1 MRSGLSY
8 ALVAAVLFGVSG
20 VVAVDAFSAV
30 TPVQMTQFR
39 SVVAALI
46 LGGIAYRRRQTSTGG
61 RRGMLV
67 LLGVLLATVT
77 ITYYEAVDRLGV
89 GPGVTIQFLGP
100 ALVLVWMRVV
110 QHRGVPKAAW
120 AAAAVALAG
129 TALMNEAWNLD
140 SADPIGLAAG
150 FGAAFSFAGYLIVGE
165 YLGKRLPGST
175 VVAYGFAVAALIW
188 VIITPPVIPD
198 VDAAVWSQLAWVA
211 IGGTTLPFVIEMAAL
226 RRADPATVGVA
237 ATAEPIVAA
246 AAAWVVLGQ
255 SLSPLQISGGLFVVA
270 GIATIQLVT
279 NSVAPAVP
287 ELPI

>member
-1 MRSGLSY
+1 
-8 ALVAAVLFGVSG
+8 
-20 VVAVDAFSAV
+20 
-30 TPVQMTQFR
+30 
-39 SVVAALI
+39 
-46 LGGIAYRRRQTSTGG
+46 
-61 RRGMLV
+61 MLV

-110 QHRGVPKAAW
+110 QHRVVPWAAW
-120 AAAAVALAG
+120 AAATVALIG
-129 TALMNEAWNLD
+129 TALMNEAWTLD

-165 YLGKRLPGST
+165 YLGKRLPGLT
-175 VVAYGFAVAALIW
+175 VAAYGFAVAALIW
-188 VIITPPVIPD
+188 VVVVPPVIPD
-198 VDAAVWSQLAWVA
+198 VGVAVWSQLLWVA
-211 IGGTTLPFVIEMAAL
+211 IGGTALPFVIEMAAL

-246 AAAWVVLGQ
+246 GAAWVVLGQ
-255 SLSPLQISGGLFVVA
+255 SLTVLQMSGGLFVVA

-279 NSVAPAVP
+279 NSVAPDVP
-287 ELPI
+287 DLPI